1 MTPHTDTALLAH
13 VFTRLREVQET
24 LGIVATLSDDPG
36 QLLSDLL
43 DSMGLVELIGVLARD
58 RGVTTEAVERAAER
72 RFSSVAHLADAL
84 ERASP
89 SAVPHVASVVEQSQV
104 AGWLSSPICYIP
116 QVVEEAAELDRRLAR
131 PVGWLESHAGIKRR
145 HVWGTEDAVEAAA
158 CVALESLSAAGLLG
172 EELGGLLVTSQA
184 PPLLAGLA
192 ATLHRRLDLP
202 PRTVALE
209 VGGACAGFLQALWL
223 AHSLIDRLD
232 AVLIVAVEAPSR
244 HLVVEAGEAGEA
256 AALFGDGVAACLITR
271 ESASSALPLRDVEL
285 SVADN
290 PGLLSVEGD
299 GRSGVRLRMD
309 GPRLA
314 ARAIEAL
321 AETIEALVQRHRLS
335 VNDLSSVVVHGGN
348 GRLPALVARRLGLSA
363 EKVWSLTSEAGNLGS
378 ASLPAAW
385 ARAGVLRSPVAW
397 AAVGA
402 GLVLGAAL
410 T

>member
-1 MTPHTDTALLAH
+1 MTPHTDTSLVAH
-13 VFTRLREVQET
+13 VFARLREVQES
-24 LGIVATLSDDPG
+24 LGIAPTASDDPG
-36 QLLSDLL
+36 LLLSDLL

-58 RGVTTEAVERAAER
+58 RGVTTEAVERAAGR

-84 ERASP
+84 ARARP
-89 SAVPHVASVVEQSQV
+89 TTVRDVAPGSSSV
-104 AGWLSSPICYIP
+104 AGWLSSPICYLP
-116 QVVEEAAELDRRLAR
+116 QVVEESAELDRRLAR

-145 HVWGTEDAVEAAA
+145 HVWATEDAVEAAA
-158 CVALESLSAAGLLG
+158 RVALESLTAAGLLG

-209 VGGACAGFLQALWL
+209 VGGACTGFLQALWL
-223 AHSLIDRLD
+223 THSLIERLD

-244 HLVVEAGEAGEA
+244 HLAVEAGAAGEA
-256 AALFGDGVAACLITR
+256 AALFGDGAAACLVTR
-271 ESASSALPLRDVEL
+271 ESLGSALPLRDVQL

-290 PGLLSVEGD
+290 PGLLGVEGD
-299 GRSGVRLRMD
+299 GRSGVRIRMD

-314 ARAIEAL
+314 ARAVEAL
-321 AETIEALVQRHRLS
+321 AEMIEATVQRHYLS
-335 VNDLSSVVVHGGN
+335 AKDLSGVVVHGGN
-348 GRLPALVARRLGLSA
+348 GRLPGLVARRLGLPA
-363 EKVWSLTSEAGNLGS
+363 EKVWSLTSETGNLGS

-385 ARAGVLRSPVAW
+385 ARAGSVRSPVAW